1 MQEPTSFAQQL
12 SGWQQR
18 IENFLD
24 QQLSTSPQDCGQLN
38 QAMRYSA
45 LGAGKRLRPVLVYAT
60 AEAINLPIEQ
70 ADAIAAA
77 IEMVHAYSLVHD
89 DLPAMDDD
97 DLRRGRPTCHIKYG
111 DATAILAGDALQALA
126 FDVLAKSP
134 LAQSQAVTTVKLIS
148 ELAQAAGGQGMAG
161 GQQLDLDAEQT
172 GAETNID
179 GLERIHR
186 LKTGA
191 LIAACATM
199 PAIAAGLSGE
209 KTQRLKHFA
218 SQIGLAFQVHDDVL
232 DITADTATLGKTQGA
247 DQARGKATY
256 PSLIGLAESE
266 QLAIELRD
274 DALAA
279 LADFGDAA
287 DSLRQL
293 ARHMVERK
301 H

>member
-1 MQEPTSFAQQL
+1 MQESTSFAQQL

-18 IENFLD
+18 IEHFLN
-24 QQLSTSPQDCGQLN
+24 QQLSASPQDCGQLTD
-38 QAMRYSA
+38 AMRYST

-60 AEAINLPIEQ
+60 AEAINLPIDQ

-77 IEMVHAYSLVHD
+77 IEMVHAYSLIHD

-111 DATAILAGDALQALA
+111 DATAILAGDALQAMA
-126 FDVLAKSP
+126 FDVLAKAP
-134 LAQSQAVTTVKLIS
+134 FAEAQPAMAIKLIS
-148 ELAQAAGGQGMAG
+148 ELAKAAGGQGMAG
-161 GQQLDLDAEQT
+161 GQQLDLDAEQPNAVT
-172 GAETNID
+172 DLA

-199 PAIAAGLSGE
+199 PAIAAGLSSE
-209 KTQRLKHFA
+209 STQQLHHFA
-218 SQIGLAFQVHDDVL
+218 TQIGLAFQVHDDVL
-232 DITADTATLGKTQGA
+232 DITADTATLGKPQGA
-247 DQARGKATY
+247 DLARGKATY

-266 QLAIELRD
+266 ALALTLRD
-274 DALAA
+274 DALAS
-279 LADFGDAA
+279 LAGFDSAA
-287 DSLRQL
+287 DTLRQL
-293 ARHMVERK
+293 AHHMVERK